1 MRFLSRVLRA
11 SASAG
16 VNSTLRSST
25 PPFFPLLALPS
36 ASAFS
41 VRLAESRAA
50 ISPALGLPGAAATP
64 ALPGAAATLAGIL
77 ATGLAAF
84 GTGLAAT
91 LVGTFAGALP
101 ATLRLP
107 DFDRSRDCALTLPFA
122 AVRGAT
128 LGVDRFLPCTELR
141 EAGFAGLRF
150 FAARLPRVVRA
161 ADAERRAGRLAER
174 LAVGRALP
182 RLRTA
187 DFLVGL
193 EGFLAIFILLGW
205 APHEEPRS
213 DAP

>member
-77 ATGLAAF
+77 DRLGRLWHRLGGDPGRNLRGRLARHLAT
-84 GTGLAAT
+84 
-91 LVGTFAGALP
+91 
-101 ATLRLP
+101 
-107 DFDRSRDCALTLPFA
+107 
-122 AVRGAT
+122 
-128 LGVDRFLPCTELR
+128 
-141 EAGFAGLRF
+141 AGLRPV
-150 FAARLPRVVRA
+150 ARLR
-161 ADAERRAGRLAER
+161 
-174 LAVGRALP
+174 
-182 RLRTA
+182 
-187 DFLVGL
+187 
-193 EGFLAIFILLGW
+193 
-205 APHEEPRS
+205 
-213 DAP
+213 